1 MQALGQWVLRPF
13 VQDTMQ
19 WGPLSLTMA
28 AMMLKD
34 PLVVF
39 RVVGQVCP
47 ACCPLVAGWQV

>member
-39 RVVGQVCP
+39 RVVGQVCS
-47 ACCPLVAGWQV
+47 ACCLPVVRPCL